1 MNARSADPLMQPFD
15 LRHLHLRNR
24 IVSTSHEPAYAE
36 DGMPKERYA
45 RYHAEKAKGGAAL
58 TMIGGSAIVAPD
70 SPPSFGNLHLYKDEI
85 VPWFG
90 RVAEAVHGHGAHV
103 MCQITHLGRR
113 TSNYSGDWLPLV
125 APSALKER
133 AHRSMPKQAEEWDLT
148 RIAAAYAEAAERCKA
163 GGLDGIEIE
172 AYGHLFDGFLSPATN
187 RREDEWGGSAENRLR
202 FPLMVVRAVR
212 AAVGPDFVIGL
223 RPAVDEL
230 LPDGLAAAEGL
241 EAMRRLAAAGID
253 FLSVIRGHIDTDAGL
268 TRVIPPTGTPSA
280 PHLDFVGEVRRE
292 LGIPVMHASRIADV
306 ATARHAVAD
315 GLVDLIGMTRA
326 QMADPHLAAKIA
338 AGQEHRIRPCVGA
351 GYCLDAIYQGSDTK
365 CIHNPS
371 TGRELYLPHVVA
383 RAERAAAKRVV
394 VVGAGP
400 AGLEAARVL
409 GERGHAVTILE
420 AADAPGGQ
428 LLLASRAPARRELIG
443 IVDWR
448 VAELE
453 SLGVK
458 VRCNTYADEETVLGY
473 EPDVV
478 IVATGGVPDT
488 ANLRLG
494 AGARHVIDGW
504 DVLSG
509 TKSPRGDVL
518 LFDDNGGHAGLDAAR
533 ALIEAGARLEYVT
546 PERMLG
552 PDIGGI
558 NYPLYAK
565 VFAEADTRTT
575 LLHELRAV
583 EKQPDGKLRVLLYS
597 EAADRT
603 TERIVDHLVVEQ
615 GTTPNDEL
623 YFGLLPGSTNLGEVD
638 HKSLLDLRP
647 QSALRNEA
655 GSYRLFRIGDAVT
668 SRNVHAAVY
677 DAFRLCLAV

>member
-1 MNARSADPLMQPFD
+1 VNTSAADPLMQPFD
-15 LRHLHLRNR
+15 LRHLRLRNR

-58 TMIGGSAIVAPD
+58 TMIGGSAVVAPD
-70 SPPSFGNLHLYKDEI
+70 SPPSFGNLHLYRDEI
-85 VPWFG
+85 VPWLA
-90 RVAEAVHGHGAHV
+90 RVAEAVHEHGAYV

-125 APSALKER
+125 AASPLKER
-133 AHRSMPKQAEEWDLT
+133 AHRAVPKQAEEWDLR
-148 RIAAAYAEAAERCKA
+148 RIVAAYADAARRCQA
-163 GGLDGIEIE
+163 GGMDGIEIE

-187 RREDEWGGSAENRLR
+187 LREDEFGGSPENRLR
-202 FPLMVVRAVR
+202 FPSMVVRAIR
-212 AAVGPDFVIGL
+212 EAVGPDFIIGL
-223 RPAVDEL
+223 RPAVDDL
-230 LPDGLAAAEGL
+230 LPGGLSESEGI
-241 EAMRRLAAAGID
+241 EAMRRLVSDGID

-268 TRVIPPTGTPSA
+268 AKVIPPTGTPSA
-280 PHLDFVGEVRRE
+280 PHLDFAGQVRQA
-292 LGIPVMHASRIADV
+292 LGIPVMHASRVADV
-306 ATARHAVAD
+306 ATARHAVAN

-326 QMADPHLAAKIA
+326 QLADPHLASKIA

-371 TGRELYLPHVVA
+371 TGRELHLPHVVTRTERSTR
-383 RAERAAAKRVV
+383 RAV

-409 GERGHAVTILE
+409 GERGHAVTVLE
-420 AADAPGGQ
+420 AAHAPGGQ
-428 LLLASRAPARRELIG
+428 LLLASRVPARRELIG

-458 VRCNTYADEETVLGY
+458 IRCNTYADGESVLAYG
-473 EPDVV
+473 PDVV

-488 ANLRLG
+488 SSLG
-494 AGARHVIDGW
+494 AHVIDGW
-504 DVLSG
+504 DILTG
-509 TKSPRGDVL
+509 AKAPRGDVL
-518 LFDDNGGHAGLDAAR
+518 LYDDNGGHAGLDVAR
-533 ALIEAGARLEYVT
+533 ALIEAGAGLEYVT

-552 PDIGGI
+552 PEIGGI

-565 VFAEADTRTT
+565 VFAQADTRTT
-575 LLHELRAV
+575 LLHELRSV
-583 EKQPDGKLRVLLYS
+583 ERIPDGKLRVLLYS
-597 EAADRT
+597 EAADLEV
-603 TERIVDHLVVEQ
+603 ERVVDHVVVEQ
-615 GTTPNDEL
+615 GTMPNDEL
-623 YFGLLPGSTNLGEVD
+623 YFALLPGSTNLGEVD
-638 HKSLLDLRP
+638 QQALLGLHP
-647 QSALRNEA
+647 QEIHRNET
-655 GSYRLFRIGDAVT
+655 GGYQLFRIGDAVN
-668 SRNVHAAVY
+668 SRNVHAAIY

>member
-1 MNARSADPLMQPFD
+1 MNHRAADPLMQPFD
-15 LRHLHLRNR
+15 LRHLRLRNR

-36 DGMPKERYA
+36 DGMPKRRYA
-45 RYHAEKAKGGAAL
+45 LYHAEKAKGGAAL

-85 VPWFG
+85 VPWLG
-90 RVAEAVHGHGAHV
+90 RVAEAVHEHGAYV

-125 APSALKER
+125 AASPLKER
-133 AHRSMPKQAEEWDLT
+133 AHRAVPKQAEEWDLT
-148 RIAAAYAEAAERCKA
+148 RIAAAYAQAAARCAA
-163 GGLDGIEIE
+163 GGMDGIEIE

-187 RREDEWGGSAENRLR
+187 LRTDEWGGSLENRLR
-202 FPLMVVRAVR
+202 FPRMVVRAIR
-212 AAVGPDFVIGL
+212 DAVGPDFIVGL

-230 LPDGLAAAEGL
+230 LPGGLSAAEGM
-241 EAMRRLAAAGID
+241 EAMRRLAAEGID

-268 TRVIPPTGTPSA
+268 AKVIPPTGTPSA
-280 PHLDFVGEVRRE
+280 PHLDFVGQVRRE

-306 ATARHAVAD
+306 ATARHAVAN

-326 QMADPHLAAKIA
+326 QLADPHLASKIA

-351 GYCLDAIYQGSDTK
+351 GYCLDAIYQGGDTK

-371 TGRELYLPHVVA
+371 TGRELQLPHTVTRTENA
-383 RAERAAAKRVV
+383 TKRVV

-409 GERGHAVTILE
+409 GERGHAVTLLE
-420 AADAPGGQ
+420 AADTPGGQ

-448 VAELE
+448 VAEFEGLD
-453 SLGVK
+453 VK
-458 VRCNTYADEETVLGY
+458 VRCNTFADEQTVLGY

-478 IVATGGVPDT
+478 IVATGGIPDT
-488 ANLRLG
+488 ANLGLG
-494 AGARHVIDGW
+494 AGARHVIEGW

-509 TKSPRGDVL
+509 AKAPRGDVL
-518 LFDDNGGHAGLDAAR
+518 FFDDNGGHAGLDAAR

-546 PERMLG
+546 PERILG

-565 VFAEADTRTT
+565 VFAETDTRTT

-583 EKQPDGKLRVLLYS
+583 EKLPDGRLRVLLYS
-597 EAADRT
+597 EAADRV
-603 TERIVDHLVVEQ
+603 TERIVDHVVAEL
-615 GTTPNDEL
+615 GTMPNDEI

-638 HKSLLDLRP
+638 LTALLDLRR
-647 QSALRNEA
+647 QAVMRNEA
-655 GSYRLFRIGDAVT
+655 GGYQLFRIGDAVT

-677 DAFRLCLAV
+677 DAFRLCLAI

>member
-1 MNARSADPLMQPFD
+1 MNTSAADPLMQPFD
-15 LRHLHLRNR
+15 LRHLRLRNR

-58 TMIGGSAIVAPD
+58 TMIGGSAVVAPD
-70 SPPSFGNLHLYKDEI
+70 SPPSFGNLHLYRDEI
-85 VPWFG
+85 VPWLA
-90 RVAEAVHGHGAHV
+90 RVAEAVHEHGAYV

-125 APSALKER
+125 AASPLKER
-133 AHRSMPKQAEEWDLT
+133 AHRAVPKQAEEWDLR
-148 RIAAAYAEAAERCKA
+148 RIVAAYADAARRCQA
-163 GGLDGIEIE
+163 GGMDGIEIE

-187 RREDEWGGSAENRLR
+187 LREDEFGGSPENRLR
-202 FPLMVVRAVR
+202 FPSMVVRAIR
-212 AAVGPDFVIGL
+212 EAVGPDFIIGL
-223 RPAVDEL
+223 RPAVDDL
-230 LPDGLAAAEGL
+230 LPGGLSESEGI
-241 EAMRRLAAAGID
+241 EAMRRLVSDGID

-268 TRVIPPTGTPSA
+268 AKVIPPTGTPSA
-280 PHLDFVGEVRRE
+280 PHLDFAGQVRQA
-292 LGIPVMHASRIADV
+292 LGIPVMHASRVADV
-306 ATARHAVAD
+306 ATARHAVAN

-326 QMADPHLAAKIA
+326 QLADPHLASKIA

-371 TGRELYLPHVVA
+371 TGRELHLPHVVTRTERSTR
-383 RAERAAAKRVV
+383 RAV

-409 GERGHAVTILE
+409 GERGHAVTVLE
-420 AADAPGGQ
+420 AAHAPGGQ
-428 LLLASRAPARRELIG
+428 LLLASRVPARRELIG

-458 VRCNTYADEETVLGY
+458 IRCNTYADGESVLAYG
-473 EPDVV
+473 PDVV

-488 ANLRLG
+488 SSLG
-494 AGARHVIDGW
+494 AHVIDGW
-504 DVLSG
+504 DILTG
-509 TKSPRGDVL
+509 AKAPRGDVL
-518 LFDDNGGHAGLDAAR
+518 LYDDNGGHAGLDVAR
-533 ALIEAGARLEYVT
+533 ALIEAGAGLEYVT

-552 PDIGGI
+552 PEIGGI

-565 VFAEADTRTT
+565 VFAQADTRTT
-575 LLHELRAV
+575 LLHELRSV
-583 EKQPDGKLRVLLYS
+583 ERIPDGKLRVLLYS
-597 EAADRT
+597 EAADLEV
-603 TERIVDHLVVEQ
+603 ERVVDHVVVEQ
-615 GTTPNDEL
+615 GTMPNDEL
-623 YFGLLPGSTNLGEVD
+623 YFALLPGSTNLGEVD
-638 HKSLLDLRP
+638 QQALLGLHP
-647 QSALRNEA
+647 QEIHRNET
-655 GSYRLFRIGDAVT
+655 GGYQLFRIGDAVN
-668 SRNVHAAVY
+668 SRNVHAAIY

>member
-1 MNARSADPLMQPFD
+1 VNARAADPLMQPFD
-15 LRHLHLRNR
+15 LRHLRLRNR

-36 DGMPKERYA
+36 DGLPKRRYA
-45 RYHAEKAKGGAAL
+45 LYHAEKAKGGAAL
-58 TMIGGSAIVAPD
+58 TMIGGSAVVAPD
-70 SPPSFGNLHLYKDEI
+70 SPPSFGNLHLYEDEI
-85 VPWFG
+85 VPWLG
-90 RVAEAVHGHGAHV
+90 RVAEAVHEHGAYV

-125 APSALKER
+125 AASPLKER
-133 AHRSMPKQAEEWDLT
+133 AHRAMPKQAEEWDLR
-148 RIAAAYAEAAERCKA
+148 RIAAAYADAARRCQA
-163 GGLDGIEIE
+163 GGMDGIEIE

-187 RREDEWGGSAENRLR
+187 LREDEWGGSPENRLR
-202 FPLMVVRAVR
+202 FPSMVVRAIR
-212 AAVGPDFVIGL
+212 EAVGPDFIVGL
-223 RPAVDEL
+223 RPAVDDL
-230 LPDGLAAAEGL
+230 LPGGLSAAEGM
-241 EAMRRLAAAGID
+241 EAMRRLVADGID
-253 FLSVIRGHIDTDAGL
+253 FVSVIRGHIDTDAGL
-268 TRVIPPTGTPSA
+268 AKVIPPTGTPSA
-280 PHLDFVGEVRRE
+280 PHLDFAGEVRAA

-306 ATARHAVAD
+306 ATARHAVAN
-315 GLVDLIGMTRA
+315 GLVDLVGMTRA
-326 QMADPHLAAKIA
+326 HLADPHLASKIA

-371 TGRELYLPHVVA
+371 TGRELHLPHTVT
-383 RAERAAAKRVV
+383 RTERTAKRVV

-409 GERGHAVTILE
+409 GERGHAVTVFE
-420 AADAPGGQ
+420 AAHAPGGQ

-448 VAELE
+448 ITELE
-453 SLGVK
+453 GLNVK
-458 VRCNTYADEETVLGY
+458 VRYNAYADEESVLAH

-488 ANLRLG
+488 TQLGLG
-494 AGARHVIDGW
+494 AAARHVIDAW

-509 TKSPRGDVL
+509 AKAPRGDVL
-518 LFDDNGGHAGLDAAR
+518 LYDDNGGHAGLDAAR
-533 ALIEAGARLEYVT
+533 ALIEAGTVLEYVT

-575 LLHELRAV
+575 LLHELRSV
-583 EKQPDGKLRVLLYS
+583 ESRPDGKLRALLYS
-597 EAADRT
+597 EHADREV
-603 TERIVDHLVVEQ
+603 ERIVDHVVVEQ
-615 GTTPNDEL
+615 GTMPNDEL

-638 HKSLLDLRP
+638 HQALLDLRP
-647 QSALRNEA
+647 QTVHRNAA
-655 GSYRLFRIGDAVT
+655 GGYQLFRIGDAVS
-668 SRNVHAAVY
+668 SRNVHAAIY
-677 DAFRLCLAV
+677 DAFRLCLAI

>member
-1 MNARSADPLMQPFD
+1 MQPFD
-15 LRHLHLRNR
+15 LRHLRLRNR

-36 DGMPKERYA
+36 DGMPKRRYA
-45 RYHAEKAKGGAAL
+45 LYHAEKAKGGAAL

-85 VPWFG
+85 VPWLS
-90 RVAEAVHGHGAHV
+90 RVAEAVHEHGAYV

-125 APSALKER
+125 AASPLKER
-133 AHRSMPKQAEEWDLT
+133 AHRAVPKQAEEWDLT
-148 RIAAAYAEAAERCKA
+148 RIAAAYAQAAARCAA
-163 GGLDGIEIE
+163 GGMDGIEIE

-187 RREDEWGGSAENRLR
+187 LRTDEWGGSLENRLR
-202 FPLMVVRAVR
+202 FPRMVVRAIR
-212 AAVGPDFVIGL
+212 DAVGPDFIVGL

-230 LPDGLAAAEGL
+230 LPGGLSAAEGM
-241 EAMRRLAAAGID
+241 EAMRRLAAEGID

-268 TRVIPPTGTPSA
+268 AKVIPPTGTPSA
-280 PHLDFVGEVRRE
+280 PHLDFVGQVRRE

-306 ATARHAVAD
+306 ATARHAVAN

-326 QMADPHLAAKIA
+326 QLADPHLASKIA

-351 GYCLDAIYQGSDTK
+351 GYCLDAIYQGGDTK

-371 TGRELYLPHVVA
+371 TGRELQLPHTVTRTENA
-383 RAERAAAKRVV
+383 TKRVV

-409 GERGHAVTILE
+409 GERGHAVTLLE
-420 AADAPGGQ
+420 AADTPGGQ

-448 VAELE
+448 VAEFEGLD
-453 SLGVK
+453 VK
-458 VRCNTYADEETVLGY
+458 VRCNTFADEQTVLGY

-478 IVATGGVPDT
+478 IVATGGIPDT
-488 ANLRLG
+488 ANLGLG
-494 AGARHVIDGW
+494 AGARHVIEGW

-509 TKSPRGDVL
+509 AKAPRGDVL
-518 LFDDNGGHAGLDAAR
+518 FFDDNGGHAGLDAAR

-546 PERMLG
+546 PERILG

-565 VFAEADTRTT
+565 VFAETDTRTT

-583 EKQPDGKLRVLLYS
+583 EKLPDGRLRVLLYS
-597 EAADRT
+597 EAADRV
-603 TERIVDHLVVEQ
+603 TERIVDHVVAEL
-615 GTTPNDEL
+615 GTMPNDEI

-638 HKSLLDLRP
+638 LTALLDLRR
-647 QSALRNEA
+647 QAVMRNEA
-655 GSYRLFRIGDAVT
+655 GGYQLFRIGDAVT

-677 DAFRLCLAV
+677 DAFRLCLAI

>member
-1 MNARSADPLMQPFD
+1 MNTPATDPLMQPFD
-15 LRHLHLRNR
+15 LRQLRLRNR

-36 DGMPKERYA
+36 DGMPKRRYA
-45 RYHAEKAKGGAAL
+45 LYHAEKAKGGTGL
-58 TMIGGSAIVAPD
+58 TMIGGSAVVAPD

-85 VPWFG
+85 VPWLA
-90 RVAEAVHGHGAHV
+90 RVAEAVHEHGAHV

-113 TSNYSGDWLPLV
+113 TGNYSGDWLPLV
-125 APSALKER
+125 AASPLKER
-133 AHRSMPKQAEEWDLT
+133 AHRAMPKQAETWDLS
-148 RIAAAYAEAAERCKA
+148 RIVAAYATAAQRCQA
-163 GGLDGIEIE
+163 GGMDGIEIE

-187 RREDEWGGSAENRLR
+187 LREDEFGGSLENRLR
-202 FPLMVVRAVR
+202 FPKMVVRAIR
-212 AAVGPDFVIGL
+212 EAVGPDFIIGL
-223 RPAVDEL
+223 RPAVDDL
-230 LPDGLAAAEGL
+230 LPGGLSESEGI
-241 EAMRRLAAAGID
+241 EAMRHLVAEGID

-268 TRVIPPTGTPSA
+268 AKVIPPTGTPSA
-280 PHLDFVGEVRRE
+280 PHLDFAGQVRQS
-292 LGIPVMHASRIADV
+292 LGIPVMHASRVADV
-306 ATARHAVAD
+306 ATARHAVAN

-371 TGRELYLPHVVA
+371 TGRELHLPHTVA
-383 RAERAAAKRVV
+383 RTERVPKRAV

-409 GERGHAVTILE
+409 GERGHAVTVLE
-420 AADAPGGQ
+420 AAHAPGGQ
-428 LLLASRAPARRELIG
+428 LLLASRVPARRELIG

-448 VAELE
+448 IAELE
-453 SLGVK
+453 GLGVK
-458 VRCNTYADEETVLGY
+458 IRCNTYADEESVLAY

-488 ANLRLG
+488 SSLG
-494 AGARHVIDGW
+494 AYVIDGW

-509 TKSPRGDVL
+509 AKAPRGDVL
-518 LFDDNGGHAGLDAAR
+518 LYDDNGGHAGLDVAR
-533 ALIEAGARLEYVT
+533 ALIEAGAGLEYVT

-565 VFAEADTRTT
+565 VFAQADTRTT
-575 LLHELRAV
+575 LLHELRSV
-583 EKQPDGKLRVLLYS
+583 ERRPDGKLRVLLYS
-597 EAADRT
+597 EAADHE
-603 TERIVDHLVVEQ
+603 TERVVDHVVVEQ
-615 GTTPNDEL
+615 GTMPNDEL

-638 HKSLLDLRP
+638 QRALLDLRP
-647 QSALRNEA
+647 QEVHRNGA
-655 GSYRLFRIGDAVT
+655 GGYQLFRIGDAVT

>member
-1 MNARSADPLMQPFD
+1 MNSARATDPLMQPFD

-45 RYHAEKAKGGAAL
+45 RYHAEKARGGAAL

-90 RVAEAVHGHGAHV
+90 RVAEAVHEHGAHV

-125 APSALKER
+125 APSPLRER

-148 RIAAAYAEAAERCKA
+148 RIAAAYAEAGERCKA

-187 RREDEWGGSAENRLR
+187 RREDEWGGSLENRLR
-202 FPLMVVRAVR
+202 FPLMVVRAIR
-212 AAVGPDFVIGL
+212 EAVGQDFIIGL

-241 EAMRRLAAAGID
+241 EAMRRLTAAGID

-268 TRVIPPTGTPSA
+268 TKVIPPTGTPSA

-292 LGIPVMHASRIADV
+292 LGVPVMHASRIADV
-306 ATARHAVAD
+306 ATARHAVAN

-383 RAERAAAKRVV
+383 RTERATAKRAV

-453 SLGVK
+453 GLGVK

-488 ANLRLG
+488 SSLG
-494 AGARHVIDGW
+494 AHVIDGW

-509 TKSPRGDVL
+509 AKAPRGDVL

-565 VFAEADTRTT
+565 VFAEADIRTT

-583 EKQPDGKLRVLLYS
+583 ERLPDGKLRVLLYS

-603 TERIVDHLVVEQ
+603 VERIVDHLVVEQ
-615 GTTPNDEL
+615 GTMPNDEL

-638 HKSLLDLRP
+638 HESLLDLRP
-647 QSALRNEA
+647 QTALRNEA
-655 GSYRLFRIGDAVT
+655 GSYQLFRIGDAVT